1 MHLSTGELSDG
12 IKVVVVGGGAAGI
25 ELSLALRARWDDIL
39 DSKLSIT
46 LIDSNDVLLPS
57 ETSACCSALKYVM
70 KKYNIEVRHNLIV
83 DEVTSSHIHVSS
95 NKNNNGSLQEKVPYT
110 HCIWATGAEAHTLSW
125 DLYKD
130 CGLNVSPDR
139 GWIRV
144 NHHLQSISHPSVFA
158 AGDCCEML
166 IENKKSPPKAGVY
179 AVRSGPILIENLTRF
194 LGVNP
199 HAKTD
204 GASNPNDLIIYHPQD
219 DFLKLLM
226 CGDGTALG
234 FRFGVPFYGKW
245 VWELKDHIDSM
256 FMDLF
261 CVSKISQGDT
271 TKNPLKTDEKGDEG
285 AKVDG
290 EVEYNTSQ
298 YDMYEAVKER
308 MKAEDAGELLLRRDD
323 EVDFEIAWSIL
334 REMMADE
341 KYKEGVLSAIH
352 HSPDSKNYS

>member
-1 MHLSTGELSDG
+1 M
-12 IKVVVVGGGAAGI
+12 VVGGGAAGI

-46 LIDSNDVLLPS
+46 LVDSNDVLLPS

-95 NKNNNGSLQEKVPYT
+95 NKNNDGSLQEKVPYT
-110 HCIWATGAEAHTLSW
+110 HCIWATGAEAHTLSR
-125 DLYKD
+125 DLHKD

-199 HAKTD
+199 HSKTE
-204 GASNPNDLIIYHPQD
+204 AQP
-219 DFLKLLM
+219 
-226 CGDGTALG
+226 T
-234 FRFGVPFYGKW
+234 R
-245 VWELKDHIDSM
+245 
-256 FMDLF
+256 
-261 CVSKISQGDT
+261 T
-271 TKNPLKTDEKGDEG
+271 TLSSFTLKTTFS
-285 AKVDG
+285 
-290 EVEYNTSQ
+290 NS
-298 YDMYEAVKER
+298 
-308 MKAEDAGELLLRRDD
+308 
-323 EVDFEIAWSIL
+323 
-334 REMMADE
+334 
-341 KYKEGVLSAIH
+341 
-352 HSPDSKNYS
+352 

>member
-12 IKVVVVGGGAAGI
+12 VKVVVVGGGAAGI
-25 ELSLALRARWDDIL
+25 ELSLALRARWNDIS

-46 LIDSNDVLLPS
+46 LIDSNYILLPS
-57 ETSACCSALKYVM
+57 ETSACCSALRFVM

-95 NKNNNGSLQEKVPYT
+95 NKSNDGSLQEKVPYT
-110 HCIWATGAEAHTLSW
+110 LCIWATGAEAHTLSW
-125 DLYKD
+125 DLHKD
-130 CGLNVSPDR
+130 CGLDVSPDR

-144 NHHLQSISHPSVFA
+144 NHHLQSISHPFVFA

-194 LGVNP
+194 LGVNT
-199 HAKTD
+199 HSKTD
-204 GASNPNDLIIYHPQD
+204 GAANPNDLITYNPQD

-261 CVSKISQGDT
+261 RLSKISQGDS
-271 TKNPLKTDEKGDEG
+271 TKNTPKTEEKEDDG

-290 EVEYNTSQ
+290 EIECDKSQ
-298 YDMYEAVKER
+298 YDRYDALKER
-308 MKAEDAGELLLRRDD
+308 MKAEDAGELLLRRDN
-323 EVDFEIAWSIL
+323 EVDFQIAWSII
-334 REMMADE
+334 REMMTNE

-352 HSPDSKNYS
+352 HSPDAWW

>member
-1 MHLSTGELSDG
+1 M
-12 IKVVVVGGGAAGI
+12 VVGGGAAGI
-25 ELSLALRARWDDIL
+25 ELGLALRARWNDIL

-57 ETSACCSALKYVM
+57 ETSACRSALRYVM

-95 NKNNNGSLQEKVPYT
+95 NKNNDGRLEKVPYT
-110 HCIWATGAEAHTLSW
+110 HCIWATGAEAHSLSW
-125 DLYKD
+125 DLHKD
-130 CGLNVSPDR
+130 CGLDVSPDR

-144 NHHLQSISHPSVFA
+144 NHHLQSISHPFVFA
-158 AGDCCEML
+158 AGDCCEIL
-166 IENKKSPPKAGVY
+166 SENRKSPPKAGVY

-199 HAKTD
+199 HSKTD
-204 GASNPNDLIIYHPQD
+204 GAANSNDLITYQPQD

-234 FRFGVPFYGKW
+234 FRFGVPIYGKW

-261 CVSKISQGDT
+261 RVTKFSQSDK
-271 TKNPLKTDEKGDEG
+271 TKSTLKTDDKGGDEG

-290 EVEYNTSQ
+290 EVDYDTSQ
-298 YDMYEAVKER
+298 YDRYEAVNER

-323 EVDFEIAWSIL
+323 DVDFQTAWSVI

-341 KYKEGVLSAIH
+341 KFKEGVLSTIH
-352 HSPDSKNYS
+352 HSPDAWWKELIITS